1 MAKCAKRGCN
11 AYALSNDK
19 FCLFHSKK
27 KRSISKKPSRRM
39 SESNSRNN
47 RMGIPQRHRDA
58 FDRLFRTEE
67 GRSLLKRELKKE
79 AVSKSI
85 QIPMGLGLQIISW
98 NYPGYFHQHA
108 YDELFKVIVKR
119 AHVLFG
125 LDAGGLAYVS
135 KSELDR
141 SLRYYLAQRYA
152 KTTRFQRA
160 AIGGGARLLTKAL
173 AVWMIADILFT
184 AGRVS
189 HFAYSSSIPTR
200 TASENDLA
208 KATWLQTIAGM

>member
-11 AYALSNDK
+11 AYALANDK
-19 FCLFHSKK
+19 SCLFHTK
-27 KRSISKKPSRRM
+27 KRPVSKKPSRRV

-47 RMGIPQRHRDA
+47 RMGIPKRHRDA

-67 GRSLLKRELKKE
+67 GRSLLKRELRKE

-85 QIPMGLGLQIISW
+85 QIPMGLGLQIVSW

-108 YDELFKVIVKR
+108 YDEIFKVIVKR
-119 AHVLFG
+119 AHVFFG
-125 LDAGGLAYVS
+125 LESGGLSYVT
-135 KSELDR
+135 KAELDA

-152 KTTRFQRA
+152 KTSRVQRA
-160 AIGGGARLLTKAL
+160 VIGGGARLLTKAL
-173 AVWMIADILFT
+173 AVWMIADLLFT

-189 HFAYSSSIPTR
+189 HFAYSSSVPTR
-200 TASENDLA
+200 TASDNDIA